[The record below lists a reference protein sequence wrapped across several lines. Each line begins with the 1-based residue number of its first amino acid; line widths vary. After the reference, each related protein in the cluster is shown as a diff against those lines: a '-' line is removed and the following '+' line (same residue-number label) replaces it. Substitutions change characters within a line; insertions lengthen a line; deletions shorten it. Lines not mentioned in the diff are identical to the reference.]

1 MGTTECHVMK
11 DGELP
16 LRLPTPRWPG
26 CPCLDCS
33 SLYLTR
39 ISIYSHITQQI
50 DPAPLSTIY
59 TIHHPPAHPLSPETQ
74 PTALATMS
82 NPIPIPSPVPIRDS
96 HANATGSGSHRASSV
111 GRSLST
117 RRSSQSQGA
126 SGLGRRPSRVTHP
139 PPVPTRALSHDE
151 ALDALR
157 GFLKERS
164 SYDVFPV
171 SFRLI
176 VLDTTLKVKKALDV
190 MLLYSKSCWYG
201 GVGG

>member
-1 MGTTECHVMK
+1 MLQLQLQLHLHLCIAHLSSYHFIYIHSTYPS
-11 DGELP
+11 DN
-16 LRLPTPRWPG
+16 TPFTYPVNLEYR
-26 CPCLDCS
+26 
-33 SLYLTR
+33 
-39 ISIYSHITQQI
+39 
-50 DPAPLSTIY
+50 PA
-59 TIHHPPAHPLSPETQ
+59 E
-74 PTALATMS
+74 MS
-82 NPIPIPSPVPIRDS
+82 NPIPISSVPIPIPQSQGQS
-96 HANATGSGSHRASSV
+96 HASSSATRASSI
-111 GRSLST
+111 GRSHST
-117 RRSSQSQGA
+117 RRASHSQGA

-190 MLLYSKSCWYG
+190 MLLYSTFWLMRLNMS
-201 GVGG
+201 

>member
-1 MGTTECHVMK
+1 
-11 DGELP
+11 
-16 LRLPTPRWPG
+16 
-26 CPCLDCS
+26 
-33 SLYLTR
+33 
-39 ISIYSHITQQI
+39 
-50 DPAPLSTIY
+50 
-59 TIHHPPAHPLSPETQ
+59 
-74 PTALATMS
+74 MS
-82 NPIPIPSPVPIRDS
+82 NPIPIPSPVPIPHS
-96 HANATGSGSHRASSV
+96 NTHAQGSGSHRASSV

-190 MLLYSKSCWYG
+190 MLLYSEFEHADG
-201 GVGG
+201 GE

>member
-1 MGTTECHVMK
+1 MSRLLISLPIPAAIHLHTAQFKCSAPYYHDCTTPNLDSLLLIALSQPV
-11 DGELP
+11 
-16 LRLPTPRWPG
+16 TP
-26 CPCLDCS
+26 
-33 SLYLTR
+33 
-39 ISIYSHITQQI
+39 
-50 DPAPLSTIY
+50 
-59 TIHHPPAHPLSPETQ
+59 
-74 PTALATMS
+74 ATMS

-190 MLLYSKSCWYG
+190 MLLYSKSCSCG
-201 GVGG
+201 EVGG

>member
-1 MGTTECHVMK
+1 
-11 DGELP
+11 
-16 LRLPTPRWPG
+16 
-26 CPCLDCS
+26 
-33 SLYLTR
+33 
-39 ISIYSHITQQI
+39 
-50 DPAPLSTIY
+50 
-59 TIHHPPAHPLSPETQ
+59 
-74 PTALATMS
+74 MS
-82 NPIPIPSPVPIRDS
+82 NPIPIPSPVPVRES
-96 HANATGSGSHRASSV
+96 HAYATGSGSQRASSV

-190 MLLYSKSCWYG
+190 MLLYSEFIHVGCG
-201 GVGG
+201 GTRADDRCRFCSAMGHRVCKVCG